1 MSNRP
6 RLKSHAQPL
15 RRGAGSL
22 QLGLS
27 PGAGVVLDGLSDAE
41 IAVAERLDGTLDI
54 PALYAAAAATGVAA
68 DRVSA
73 LIATLNEHRLLVD
86 AASDRAWLCQVDGP
100 QRHPLHPQSTATAI
114 AAAYGLAGDGLDYVA
129 RRAAQHV
136 VISGEGDLPAALA
149 DLLRAG
155 GVGQVSVGVNALNT
169 VDHELG
175 GNLEPRGRSVNGRL
189 PAALRPGPTSDVCPP
204 ASPDLVVL
212 PVMGAVHADA
222 GEPWLRR
229 GIPHL
234 PVVVQAHRV
243 QVGPLISG
251 RGLGPCLLCMDL
263 HRRDR
268 DAAWPA
274 VLSQLSPT
282 WPLSSG
288 APVTLESSL
297 TALAV
302 GVAAMIVHTCL
313 DGQPVPV
320 DVSLE
325 LALPWPAAISRRWF
339 RHPLCQCSAG
349 HATMAG

>member
-1 MSNRP
+1 
-6 RLKSHAQPL
+6 L

-22 QLGLS
+22 QLGLG
-27 PGAGVVLDGLSDAE
+27 PGDGVVLEGLSDAE
-41 IAVAERLDGTLDI
+41 MDVAEKLDGSLDI
-54 PALYAAAAATGVAA
+54 AALYAEAVATGVAA
-68 DRVSA
+68 DRLSA
-73 LIATLNEHRLLVD
+73 LIATLDEHHLLVD
-86 AASDRAWLCQVDGP
+86 AATDRAWLGRVGGP
-100 QRHPLHPQSTATAI
+100 RRHPLHPRRTATAI
-114 AAAYGLAGDGLDYVA
+114 AAAYGLAGDGLDHVA

-155 GVGQVSVGVNALNT
+155 GVGQVSVGVSAVNA
-169 VDHELG
+169 VDHELRG
-175 GNLEPRGRSVNGRL
+175 DPASRGRRAGGRL
-189 PAALRPGPTSDVCPP
+189 AGAAPAGQRPEQRTDMRPP
-204 ASPDLVVL
+204 VSPDLVVL
-212 PVMGAVHADA
+212 PVMGAIRADA

-234 PVVVQAHRV
+234 PLVVQAHRV
-243 QVGPLISG
+243 QVGPLITG
-251 RGLGPCLLCMDL
+251 GAGPCLWCMDL

-282 WPLSSG
+282 WPLSPG
-288 APVTLESSL
+288 APVTLDSSL

-302 GVAAMIVHTCL
+302 GTAAMIVHTCL

-325 LALPWPAAISRRWF
+325 LALPWPAATSRRWF
-339 RHPLCQCSAG
+339 RHPLCRCSPG
-349 HATMAG
+349 HATMVR